1 MRIYTEV
8 VWKWDDT
15 KGEIVEVSSE
25 SFDYKGPLVRAE
37 IATATYFAIAA
48 ASAAILGTAMQI
60 KGGLDASAAKAKLGG
75 GRAKNVLSENRLK
88 NTILTKNAK
97 QQMFDITRQGQWQE
111 DQFVK
116 ESEKAIASG
125 IAQYRGTKKKVSGIQ
140 TQTFTNAYSSMMD
153 MMLGKQ
159 AIRYNTEHQV
169 HAIGDNL
176 TSQIQMN
183 DMYAQNASWEYMHGA
198 EASREA
204 GNINA
209 LSDLTAGIGTYASIE
224 SKTPTGW
231 WDSKPAKSGSIGQDW
246 VQHPDHSGNVP
257 GSYHPDHN

>member
-15 KGEIVEVSSE
+15 KGELVEVSSE
-25 SFDYKGPLVRAE
+25 SFDYKGPLVRADFG
-37 IATATYFAIAA
+37 ATMAAIAA
-48 ASAAILGTAMQI
+48 ISVILGTSMQI
-60 KGGLDASAAKAKLGG
+60 KGGLDASAAKAKLGR

-183 DMYAQNASWEYMHGA
+183 DTYAQNASWEYMHGA

-231 WDSKPAKSGSIGQDW
+231 WDTDTSKKYNQSDANTDLS
-246 VQHPDHSGNVP
+246 
-257 GSYHPDHN
+257 